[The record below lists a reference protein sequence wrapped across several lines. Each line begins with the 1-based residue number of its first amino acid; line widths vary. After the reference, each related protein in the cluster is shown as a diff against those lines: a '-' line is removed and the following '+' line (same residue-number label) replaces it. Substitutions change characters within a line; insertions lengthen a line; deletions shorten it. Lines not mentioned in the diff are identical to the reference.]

1 MEKTQTIQEGRI
13 IMAEMINDKTMDEI
27 EILAKLHLTDEEKEK
42 SRNDLQ
48 QMLDYVDM
56 LNKLDTSDVEPLTH
70 IFPIKKCV
78 P

>member
-56 LNKLDTSDVEPLTH
+56 LNKLDTSDV
-70 IFPIKKCV
+70 
-78 P
+78 

>member
-56 LNKLDTSDVEPLTH
+56 LSWIP
-70 IFPIKKCV
+70 PMWSR
-78 P
+78 

>member
-56 LNKLDTSDVEPLTH
+56 LSSVWIGPLPS
-70 IFPIKKCV
+70 IG
-78 P
+78 